1 MPPRDARSRPADDVL
16 ARLSG
21 VVRRLITLEVL
32 RAVSAG
38 AAIAAVT
45 LLVLATPGQ
54 PARAGVLP
62 SVLGGLSVILILTL
76 GRRRRWTRAE
86 AARAVERARPESRNV
101 IVTAEELLRDPAAC
115 REAVRRRV
123 FADAASAIA
132 HVPPAQAV
140 PMRGPAILC
149 GAAVLA
155 LAGTWGGLSTRT
167 GAGIREAAAHLTEK
181 VMRMSSGGPRI
192 SATITP
198 PAYLRASVQSLEDP
212 ERIEAVAGSR
222 LGLRITGSDLPWRVR
237 LGPRPIEPTGTGN
250 GVDVEVELS
259 ESTYLA
265 IESESST
272 ADARRLIPVIVTP
285 DRAPT
290 IVVDQPGKDLL
301 FPDGTADVPIS
312 ATATDD
318 FGLRSLELRFTRVS
332 GSGEQF
338 SFEEGVLPLQL
349 DRDSDRSWR
358 GRASLALAGMDLDP
372 GDAVV
377 YRVVGADARPG
388 QAGVASSDTFFVE
401 IAAPDQVTPAGF
413 ELPPDRDRYA
423 LSQQMIVLKIER
435 LRARERTMSREAVS
449 EEAASIAAEQR
460 AVRANFIFLTGGHVE
475 DEEEEAE
482 HSHEIQEG
490 RLEHSAR
497 KEISAAIQHMSRAE
511 QALIAVETGAALPPA
526 RAAVEALQRAFG
538 RNRYFMRTL
547 PSRSRIDP
555 SRRLAGELG
564 LAASSRR
571 TPEPAVSNH
580 AVLAAR
586 QLLVEL
592 LEVWASLTERPGSV
606 DASRIASMAE
616 GALGVDAAS
625 QTWQEIAGAFLHV
638 REALA
643 AGRSGPEVHAHLK
656 QAMDGLQSEA
666 RREAVPP
673 AAPDER
679 NRALR
684 GAWSAQQGSR

>member
-1 MPPRDARSRPADDVL
+1 MSRREASIRPADDVL
-16 ARLSG
+16 ARLSA
-21 VVRRLITLEVL
+21 VMHRLITLDVL

-38 AAIAAVT
+38 AALAALT
-45 LLVLATPGQ
+45 LLVLAM
-54 PARAGVLP
+54 AARSLRAGLLPAVLA
-62 SVLGGLSVILILTL
+62 GLSVVLVLMF
-76 GRRRRWTRAE
+76 RRRHRWTSAD
-86 AARAVERARPESRNV
+86 AARAVERTRPESRNV
-101 IVTAEELLRDPAAC
+101 VVTAEELLRDPAAC
-115 REAVRRRV
+115 RESVRNRV
-123 FADAASAIA
+123 FADAASAITL
-132 HVPPAQAV
+132 VQPAEAI
-140 PMRGPAILC
+140 PLRGASILC
-149 GAAVLA
+149 AAALLA
-155 LAGTWGGLSTRT
+155 LAGTWVGLSSRT
-167 GAGIREAAAHLTEK
+167 GAAIRETAANLKET
-181 VMRMSSGGPRI
+181 VIGMSRDGPRVR
-192 SATITP
+192 ATITP
-198 PAYLRASVQSLEDP
+198 PSYLRSTAQSHDDP

-222 LGLRITGSDLPWRVR
+222 LVLRIEGSDQPWRTR
-237 LGPRPIEPTGTGN
+237 LGATPLQPHRRGD
-250 GVDVEVELS
+250 GVEVEVELS
-259 ESTYLA
+259 ESSYLA
-265 IESESST
+265 IEGGSST
-272 ADARRLIPVIVTP
+272 ADAPRLIPVIVTP

-290 IVVDQPGKDLL
+290 IVVDKPGKDLL
-301 FPDGTADVPIS
+301 FPDSSAGIPIS

-349 DRDSDRSWR
+349 DRNSDRSWR
-358 GRASLALAGMDLDP
+358 GRVSLALAAMDLDP

-413 ELPPDRDRYA
+413 ELPPDRERYA

-435 LRARERTMSREAVS
+435 LRARERTISREAVS
-449 EEAASIAAEQR
+449 EEAAAIAAEQR

-511 QALIAVETGAALPPA
+511 QALIAPATGAALLQA

-555 SRRLAGELG
+555 SRRLAGELDR
-564 LAASSRR
+564 AASSRR
-571 TPEPAVSNH
+571 RPEPAVTST

-592 LEVWASLTERPGSV
+592 LEVGALLNERPGSI
-606 DASRIASMAE
+606 DSGRIASMAE
-616 GALGVDAAS
+616 RALAVDAGS
-625 QTWQEIAGAFLHV
+625 QTWQEIAGAFLDV
-638 REALA
+638 GDALA
-643 AGRSGPEVHAHLK
+643 AGRSAEDVQAHLK
-656 QAMDGLQSEA
+656 QALDGLQSEA

-684 GAWSAQQGSR
+684 GAWSALRGSR